1 MASQSKLESA
11 QSIQGEPPPDS
22 YSEPSG
28 VDGEYPTRRDVLVA
42 TLVEQALEDETGVNA
57 VRDPDGSVVENESP
71 SGGGES
77 RTTHI
82 RPSHIAALH
91 GAKDEDLVEEAPAT
105 QTDVGRIEAEPI
117 RLASP
122 SGEEVPELEA
132 LPAHGQAHTSGDART
147 GALADDDEDVS
158 LDELMISDSPEGEEE
173 EESTEIHA
181 GLSEVVE
188 ESLTPPPVQVIEKA
202 AGQLAPVSHP
212 ETAPPGSVAEAA
224 FADFDIIA
232 EDEEAPA
239 SVEALLED
247 VILSDS
253 EPASGS
259 EAGHSL
265 QSRGANV
272 EGDVVELKGVE
283 PIDPARG
290 AVPGERNERETL
302 PETVQAKR
310 RDAPLP
316 SFDIP
321 ELEAPRAASAVAPVA
336 PTLEVQP
343 RVNTRPMPMPPLSEI
358 GEDGEDDDAV
368 THIGLPV
375 PEAAANDHRE
385 SKTGGFAVADPAI
398 AALSGADMDA
408 LDSRRATTR
417 VIPRIDPRMIQ
428 ARKSA
433 AGGAPLGQRLG
444 TLARGVWERAT
455 SLVRPRMLAPMPA
468 FPFPGAERRW
478 GRWTEDVVPR
488 LSMVLF
494 GSGVGALIVL
504 LMVQP
509 YRANRAGHEAQAV
522 QALQDAPK
530 HPGAAPSAT
539 LAERARAG
547 DADALYKIT
556 SIPANERSSGLM
568 IALEGGYQAQKLR
581 EFQDF
586 AHSLHES
593 PAAPS
598 AAALGR
604 FVDFASSPETMLPAF
619 QELTEWSSP
628 NGPDVLYAVWERAG
642 GGSRAASLAQQLLY
656 ATDQRAKATP
666 ALSTALD
673 LRSAV
678 TCDQYL
684 RLLPAV
690 ARSGDQRCSATLRA
704 IKHTDGCG
712 SDGQQD
718 CYACLRGTSLL
729 DDALRS
735 AESRPAP
742 SF

>member
-1 MASQSKLESA
+1 VDAAFEEVML
-11 QSIQGEPPPDS
+11 PDS
-22 YSEPSG
+22 ELAGSGAAAPHPSG
-28 VDGEYPTRRDVLVA
+28 AAAAE
-42 TLVEQALEDETGVNA
+42 
-57 VRDPDGSVVENESP
+57 
-71 SGGGES
+71 
-77 RTTHI
+77 
-82 RPSHIAALH
+82 IA
-91 GAKDEDLVEEAPAT
+91 
-105 QTDVGRIEAEPI
+105 
-117 RLASP
+117 
-122 SGEEVPELEA
+122 
-132 LPAHGQAHTSGDART
+132 
-147 GALADDDEDVS
+147 
-158 LDELMISDSPEGEEE
+158 
-173 EESTEIHA
+173 
-181 GLSEVVE
+181 
-188 ESLTPPPVQVIEKA
+188 
-202 AGQLAPVSHP
+202 
-212 ETAPPGSVAEAA
+212 
-224 FADFDIIA
+224 
-232 EDEEAPA
+232 
-239 SVEALLED
+239 
-247 VILSDS
+247 
-253 EPASGS
+253 
-259 EAGHSL
+259 
-265 QSRGANV
+265 
-272 EGDVVELKGVE
+272 VVELERVE
-283 PIDPARG
+283 AIAPAH
-290 AVPGERNERETL
+290 ERNERETL

-321 ELEAPRAASAVAPVA
+321 DLEALRPAPAVAPVA
-336 PTLEVQP
+336 PTLDVQP
-343 RVNTRPMPMPPLSEI
+343 RVNTRPMPMPPLSEV

-375 PEAAANDHRE
+375 TDAAANDHRE
-385 SKTGGFAVADPAI
+385 SSAGGFAVADPAV
-398 AALSGADMDA
+398 AGLARADLEA

-428 ARKSA
+428 ARRA
-433 AGGAPLGQRLG
+433 VPAGPGLGQRWG
-444 TLARGVWERAT
+444 ARARGVWARAV
-455 SLVRPRMLAPMPA
+455 SLARPRMLASMPA
-468 FPFPGAERRW
+468 FPLSGTDRRL

-509 YRANRAGHEAQAV
+509 YRANRAGHEAQTV
-522 QALQDAPK
+522 QALQDAPQ
-530 HPGAAPSAT
+530 HASAAPSAS
-539 LAERARAG
+539 LAERAREG

-556 SIPANERSSGLM
+556 SIPASERSSGLM

-581 EFQDF
+581 EFRDF

-593 PAAPS
+593 AAAPS

-628 NGPDVLYAVWERAG
+628 SGPDVLYAVWERAG

-656 ATDQRAKATP
+656 ARDQRAKATP

-690 ARSGDQRCSATLRA
+690 ARAGDQRCSATLRA

-718 CYACLRGTSLL
+718 CYACLRGSSLL
-729 DDALRS
+729 DDALRA